1 MVQQQQRGQQ
11 RQDSS
16 KRFGAQGM
24 AGRRPDGQPQ
34 HHMHQQQQMPARS
47 GSVDGKQSQ
56 SQQQQQRPM
65 RAQSSPSNGGTGVQ
79 AINNPAAPPAAGAAS
94 APAGAPAAAYAKGKK
109 EDKGAALPSS
119 PSSGPQQAR
128 AAKPNAKKAAAP
140 QGVKKPVTP
149 KTPTFAPQDFPSLP
163 MGKLALDDNS
173 KVRFAMAC
181 VGASLGCGSLVRTNN
196 CTLVRKHGHAPVL
209 VSIRLSSL

>member
-11 RQDSS
+11 RHDAN

-47 GSVDGKQSQ
+47 GSVDGKQAQ
-56 SQQQQQRPM
+56 SQQQRPM
-65 RAQSSPSNGGTGVQ
+65 RTQTSPSNGVTGGQ
-79 AINNPAAPPAAGAAS
+79 AVNNPAAPPAAGAAS
-94 APAGAPAAAYAKGKK
+94 APAGAPAAATAAAAAYAKGKK

-119 PSSGPQQAR
+119 PSSGSQQAR

-173 KVRFAMAC
+173 KVRFAMVVWVRRWVA
-181 VGASLGCGSLVRTNN
+181 GAS
-196 CTLVRKHGHAPVL
+196 
-209 VSIRLSSL
+209 